1 MKIERALTM
10 KSPWVSDSS
19 FISYMTNTAKPI
31 PMSMPTLR
39 YIFSL
44 LTLSLLS
51 PALQAETA
59 APLPQTEQ
67 VILPEVDRRD
77 IRIPKIRAKD
87 YEVGAFLGI
96 LSVEDFGAKPMYGA
110 RLVYHVSE
118 DYFIEGLL
126 GKSTVSD
133 EALCNVGLCL
143 FPSRDEDLSLYALSV
158 GYNLFP
164 GELFFGKNTAFNTTI
179 YLTAGVGSTSFV
191 DESRFTLNLGF
202 GFRVVPRDWLAL
214 HITIRD
220 HIFESDFLGTSK
232 YTNNIELTL
241 GASYVF

>member
-19 FISYMTNTAKPI
+19 FISYMTNTAKPM
-31 PMSMPTLR
+31 PMSMPPLR

-87 YEVGAFLGI
+87 YEVGAFLG
-96 LSVEDFGAKPMYGA
+96 
-110 RLVYHVSE
+110 
-118 DYFIEGLL
+118 
-126 GKSTVSD
+126 
-133 EALCNVGLCL
+133 
-143 FPSRDEDLSLYALSV
+143 
-158 GYNLFP
+158 
-164 GELFFGKNTAFNTTI
+164 
-179 YLTAGVGSTSFV
+179 
-191 DESRFTLNLGF
+191 
-202 GFRVVPRDWLAL
+202 
-214 HITIRD
+214 
-220 HIFESDFLGTSK
+220 
-232 YTNNIELTL
+232 
-241 GASYVF
+241 

>member
-1 MKIERALTM
+1 M
-10 KSPWVSDSS
+10 S
-19 FISYMTNTAKPI
+19 KPI
-31 PMSMPTLR
+31 SALR
-39 YIFSL
+39 LIGFML
-44 LTLSLLS
+44 PCILLS
-51 PALQAETA
+51 PAVPAETT

-77 IRIPKIRAKD
+77 IRIPRIRARD
-87 YEVGAFLGI
+87 YEASAFLGM

-110 RLVYHVSE
+110 RLAYHVSE
-118 DYFIEGLL
+118 DFFVEGLY

-143 FPSRDEDLSLYALSV
+143 FPSRDQDLSMYALSV

-179 YLTAGVGSTSFV
+179 YLLAGVGSTSFV
-191 DESRFTLNLGF
+191 DESHFTLNFGF

-220 HIFESDFLGTSK
+220 HVFESDFLGTSK
-232 YTNNIELTL
+232 YTNNFEFSL